1 MVIVDELSLRD
12 LGHEAR
18 FAHAAVP
25 YYDHFLRVLA
35 HQNSSCTCMHDYSHV
50 TKHVNGKYSVNYSV
64 NSCIGDIV
72 YERSLYGAA

>member
-18 FAHAAVP
+18 LTHAAVP

-35 HQNSSCTCMHDYSHV
+35 HQNSSCTRTILCHV
-50 TKHVNGKYSVNYSV
+50 TKHINGKYSVNYSV
-64 NSCIGDIV
+64 NSYTSDIV